1 MKKKQL
7 FDAFYSKCIVNL
19 KLPLVMRISLVL
31 LFVVLFQLSAKDGY
45 AQRTHIAIKISNVTI
60 EQVLNKIE
68 ETSDYVF
75 LYNDNA
81 IKAGRVVSVE
91 HHSGDIKSILNDIFN
106 GTDIVYSIVDKQIIL
121 SIRKV
126 ETVAQDDEIQLKGV
140 VKDASGELLIGVS
153 VLVKGTTNG
162 TITGMDGDF
171 SLKVKKGDVLVFSYV
186 GYADQEVVVK
196 NGIPLAVVMKEDTKV
211 LDEVVVTALGIKRK
225 SKALG
230 YNLKEVKSDELTAAK
245 DVNFV
250 NSLAGKVAGLQINS
264 SSGGVGGATKVVMRG
279 AKSITKDNNVLYVID
294 GVPLYNTNSGQVENM
309 FTRPG
314 TESIADINPEDIES
328 MSVLNGPSAAA
339 LYGSNAANGAILITT
354 KKGQVGKAKVTLA
367 HSTDFMKP
375 FVTPRF
381 QNTYGNI
388 PGEYMSWGNKLDKP
402 STFDPVDF
410 FRTGFNT
417 TTTLSVS
424 TGTEKNQ
431 TFISAASTN
440 AKGIMPNNDYNRYN
454 FTFRNTAKLFN
465 DKLTVDVG
473 AGYVK
478 QNDQN
483 PGTQG
488 QFHNPLIPLYL
499 FPRGEDFS
507 KLRLYERV
515 DESRN
520 IPVQYWPYGDGGT
533 SMQNPYWIINRN
545 MFLNDKDRYMM
556 NASLKWDIIPGL
568 NIMGRVRLDNEYGLN
583 EKKFYAGTSGKF
595 AQKYGYYSNQKRQN
609 KQTYADIIANLN
621 KSFGVFDL
629 TANVGAS
636 ISDLQYNASS
646 YYGHLK
652 QIPNFFSENNID
664 FNASASGVSQ
674 MRWREQTQSIFAS
687 AELGYKSMVYLSA
700 TARNDWASQLA
711 NTEQPCFFYPSLGL
725 SAIVTEM
732 FDMPEWLTYLKLRGA
747 YSQVGSPIQ
756 RNISVP
762 TYPYNNDGVL
772 QTITRYPI
780 DKLYPEMT
788 TSYEVGFDLRL
799 FQNRFNID
807 FTYYKSNTK
816 DQTFNAPIS
825 ASTGYSTIIVQT
837 GNVRNYGLEISLGY
851 NDKFFDGLHWD
862 SQLTFSL
869 NRNKI
874 MSLVDG
880 FPDPITGEPII
891 MPELQFS
898 KTGTYLMKLVKGGSI
913 GDIYSTSRLYT
924 DNKGDIYVDD
934 AGKLGAPVEETFKV
948 GNANPDFNLGFRNS
962 FSYKGFDL
970 GFLFTARVGG
980 EVVSATEA
988 ALDNYGVS
996 ERSAIAR
1003 DNGGVPVNNGMLDAQ
1018 YFYQFIGGGETG
1030 MTSQYVYSATNIRL
1044 QELTLGYKLPKKWF
1058 NNLLDIKLSLVG
1070 RNLWMIYNK
1079 APFDPEIASS
1089 TSTYY
1094 QGFDYFML
1102 PSTRNIGFSVRIE
1115 Y

>member
-1 MKKKQL
+1 MNKIIKRIL
-7 FDAFYSKCIVNL
+7 VNIFFCVLISHSLGAQTNSQRIDLSL
-19 KLPLVMRISLVL
+19 KNQTLKV
-31 LFVVLFQLSAKDGY
+31 FFEVVEHKTDYTFMYNNLDLQ
-45 AQRTHIAIKISNVTI
+45 QKISI
-60 EQVLNKIE
+60 QVKQAGISEILNKVLPPLHIQFE
-68 ETSDYVF
+68 
-75 LYNDNA
+75 
-81 IKAGRVVSVE
+81 
-91 HHSGDIKSILNDIFN
+91 
-106 GTDIVYSIVDKQIIL
+106 IVDKRIIL
-121 SIRKV
+121 TSKV
-126 ETVAQDDEIQLKGV
+126 KSNDVPNSKVTVKGSV
-140 VKDASGELLIGVS
+140 VDATGEPLIGVNITAES
-153 VLVKGTTNG
+153 TGQGIISDIDGHFSIDVSRNEILNISYIGYVSQKIQIGSQTVVDIVL
-162 TITGMDGDF
+162 
-171 SLKVKKGDVLVFSYV
+171 
-186 GYADQEVVVK
+186 Q
-196 NGIPLAVVMKEDTKV
+196 EDTKV

-250 NSLAGKVAGLQINS
+250 NSLSGKVAGLQINS

-388 PGEYMSWGNKLDKP
+388 PGEYMSWGSKLDTP
-402 STFDPVDF
+402 SSFDPLDF
-410 FRTGFNT
+410 FRTGYNT

-424 TGTEKNQ
+424 TGTETNQ

-440 AKGIMPNNDYNRYN
+440 AEGIMPSNKYDRYN
-454 FTFRNTAKLFN
+454 FTFRNTARLLN
-465 DKLTVDVG
+465 NKLTVDVG
-473 AGYVK
+473 ASYVRQK
-478 QNDQN
+478 DQN

-488 QFHNPLIPLYL
+488 QYFNPLIPLYL
-499 FPRGEDFS
+499 FPRGEDFA

-545 MFLNDKDRYMM
+545 MFTSTKDRYML
-556 NASLKWDIIPGL
+556 NTSLKWDIVEGI
-568 NIMGRVRLDNEYGLN
+568 NVIGRVRLDNEYGIRERKL
-583 EKKFYAGTSGKF
+583 YASTIGKF
-595 AQKYGYYSNQKRQN
+595 AEKNGHYRNEKPQN
-609 KQTYADIIANLN
+609 KQVYADIIANLN
-621 KSFGVFDL
+621 KSFGNFDL

-636 ISDLQYNASS
+636 ISDLQYNMAGYS
-646 YYGHLK
+646 GNLK
-652 QIPNFFSENNID
+652 QIPNFFSHNNIN
-664 FNASASGVSQ
+664 FSLGGGISQ
-674 MRWREQTQSIFAS
+674 TKWREQTQSIFAS

-711 NTEQPCFFYPSLGL
+711 NTEQPCFFYPSVGL
-725 SAIVTEM
+725 SAIVSEM
-732 FDMPEWLTYLKLRGA
+732 FDMPDWITYLKLRGS

-756 RNISVP
+756 RNISIQ
-762 TYPYNNDGVL
+762 TYPYNNNGIL

-788 TSYEVGFDLRL
+788 TSYEVGMDLRL
-799 FQNRFNID
+799 FENRFNVD

-837 GNVRNYGLEISLGY
+837 GNVRNYGFEVSVGY
-851 NDKFFDGLHWD
+851 NDTFVDGFHWD

-880 FPDPITGEPII
+880 FPDPITGEPIV

-924 DNKGDIYVDD
+924 DNQGDIYVDD
-934 AGKLGAPVEETFKV
+934 TGKLGAPVEEIFKV
-948 GNANPDFNLGFRNS
+948 GNATPDFNLGFRNS

-970 GFLFTARVGG
+970 GFLITARVGG

-1003 DNGGVPVNNGMLDAQ
+1003 DNGGVSVNNGMLDAQ

-1030 MTSQYVYSATNIRL
+1030 MTSQYVYNATNIRL
-1044 QELTLGYKLPKKWF
+1044 QELTLGYQLPKKWF
-1058 NNLLDIKLSLVG
+1058 NNLLNVKLSLVG

-1079 APFDPEIASS
+1079 APFDPEVASS

-1102 PSTRNIGFSVRIE
+1102 PSTRNVGFSVRIE